1 VGPGEDAVVGAPRE
15 LGADVT
21 ATDPQTLGRYEIE
34 GEIGRGMM
42 GVVYRAFDPA
52 LGRTIALKTVRLA
65 FTIPEDQREVFE
77 KRFLAEA
84 RVAAA
89 LSHPGI
95 VVVHD
100 VGRDPDSGTIYIALE
115 YLEGETLGDLAK
127 KAGPLE
133 WRVAL
138 RLVAKIAE
146 ALAHAHV
153 QGVVHRDI
161 KPANIMVLPS
171 GDPKIMD
178 FGIAKVPTSQL
189 TATGEFFGTP
199 SYMSPE
205 QARGAKVDGRSD
217 LFSLGSILYL
227 LLTGRQAFPGNNVA
241 SILLDLSTEDPKPPS
256 SLVPGIPG
264 SVDAIVAQLL
274 AKESVKRFST
284 GKAAADAMRAAL
296 AAPDRAALPSPAPRK
311 ASALLFAGI
320 AGLLLV
326 LALGG
331 GAAFFLLRGTSLL
344 PSPAPG
350 DAAPDAAAHSPGL
363 ALLTQPFE
371 SPGHL
376 EVGFEY
382 PFRTGRLRVWADDA
396 LVLDEPLEGHLVKK
410 VLTVRIHKGILKKTV
425 DVPSGDH
432 SLKVEVEGDGDTQ
445 TRKVQSRFKAG
456 ATRHLEVTFS
466 GLVRKDLGLEWWS

>member
-1 VGPGEDAVVGAPRE
+1 
-15 LGADVT
+15 VT
-21 ATDPQTLGRYEIE
+21 GTDPNTLGRYEIE

-42 GVVYRAFDPA
+42 GVVFRAFDPA
-52 LGRTIALKTVRLA
+52 LGRTIALKSVRLA
-65 FTIPEDQREVFE
+65 FTIPEEQREVFE

-100 VGRDPDSGTIYIALE
+100 VGRDPESGTLFIALE

-127 KAGPLE
+127 KSAPLD
-133 WRVAL
+133 WRAAL
-138 RLVAKIAE
+138 GLVAKIGD
-146 ALAHAHV
+146 ALAHAHA

-241 SILLDLSTEDPKPPS
+241 AILLSLSSEQPPAPS
-256 SLVPGIPG
+256 SLVPGIPR
-264 SVDAIVAQLL
+264 SVDAIVARLL
-274 AKESVKRFST
+274 AKESSERYAT

-296 AAPDRAALPSPAPRK
+296 GPPAAGARPQSPGRKVTPLVWAGAAAL
-311 ASALLFAGI
+311 
-320 AGLLLV
+320 LLL
-326 LALGG
+326 LAGG
-331 GAAFFLLRGTSLL
+331 GAAAFFALRGSGLL

-350 DAAPDAAAHSPGL
+350 DSVAASAAKPSGL
-363 ALLTQPFE
+363 GLLAAPFE

-382 PFRTGRLRVWADDA
+382 PFRTGRLRVWTDDD

-410 VLTVRIHKGILKKTV
+410 VLTVRVHKGVLKKTV

-432 SLKVEVEGDGDTQ
+432 SLKIEVEGDGDTQ
-445 TRKVQSRFKAG
+445 VRKVQGRFKGG

-466 GLVRKDLGLEWWS
+466 GLVKKELGLEWWS